1 MAIVLELMPD
11 RLASTVQS
19 EAVVHEDHPS
29 RQALTVAS
37 PAVSAEAL
45 LAVVVTSHVW
55 LPVTRPGVFC
65 AMNPNPL
72 PSC

>member
-11 RLASTVQS
+11 RLASNVQS

-55 LPVTRPGVFC
+55 LPVTRPG
-65 AMNPNPL
+65 L
-72 PSC
+72 S